1 VLVVATAGTTDT
13 GAVDPLGELADAAAE
28 FGARLHVDAA
38 YGGMLLFSRAL
49 RGRLAGLER
58 AHSVTLD
65 LHKLGWQPVAAGLFA
80 VPDGRDLTP
89 LDHRADYLNAG
100 DDSDAGLPDLLGRSL
115 RTTRRPDVLKV
126 AVTLRALGRSGMA
139 ALVERTC
146 AVAGELARLVADDP
160 ALELFGEPE
169 LSTVLFRPEGADGE
183 AVASVRRRLLAE
195 GRAVLGRAR
204 VDAPGVDRR
213 RGLWLKATLLNPYAR
228 RADLEALLKLVRDAV
243 PSAPPQRPGPP
254 GRHSPPAGT
263 GIGTGIGTGAATATG
278 PAGTD
283 ANGAAGAGSSSSR
296 TGGSIGRTT
305 GTTSTGHKRGTAE
318 TRGTAD
324 TCGSDHTGG
333 STKSDTGTPS
343 TARRP
348 RS

>member
-1 VLVVATAGTTDT
+1 
-13 GAVDPLGELADAAAE
+13 
-28 FGARLHVDAA
+28 
-38 YGGMLLFSRAL
+38 
-49 RGRLAGLER
+49 
-58 AHSVTLD
+58 
-65 LHKLGWQPVAAGLFA
+65 

-115 RTTRRPDVLKV
+115 RTTRRPDILKV

-139 ALVERTC
+139 DLVERTC

-204 VDAPGVDRR
+204 VGAPEGDGPAVTGHGQARGGTLGGVRR
-213 RGLWLKATLLNPYAR
+213 CGLWLKATLLNPYAR

-305 GTTSTGHKRGTAE
+305 GTTSTSHA
-318 TRGTAD
+318 RGTAD